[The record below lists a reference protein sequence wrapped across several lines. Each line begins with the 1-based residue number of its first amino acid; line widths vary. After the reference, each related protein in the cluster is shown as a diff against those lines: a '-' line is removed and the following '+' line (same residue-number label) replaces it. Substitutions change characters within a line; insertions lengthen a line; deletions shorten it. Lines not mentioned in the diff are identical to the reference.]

1 MKEPWRFG
9 EDWLWRFGEFI
20 ENFCEIIFYFIFP
33 YNRGKKKEIKRGK
46 KKEKMG
52 REKKEIKLR
61 AEKRNRKKAQKRKPK
76 KEKIFATFPIKIKTE
91 KTQKNPSNNIEWK
104 VLVKK

>member
-1 MKEPWRFG
+1 
-9 EDWLWRFGEFI
+9 
-20 ENFCEIIFYFIFP
+20 
-33 YNRGKKKEIKRGK
+33 
-46 KKEKMG
+46 MG

-91 KTQKNPSNNIEWK
+91 KT
-104 VLVKK
+104 